1 MSHLMKRFCRFLQVQ
16 VIDFF
21 KILSLKVKL
30 GTSRLNT
37 CECKKA
43 ANLGKLYLLPKI
55 HNRLSNV
62 PVRPVISHFET
73 PAEKAFAFLDYHLK
87 NVMQKGKS

>member
-1 MSHLMKRFCRFLQVQ
+1 MSHLMKRFCRILQVQ

-21 KILSLKVKL
+21 KILGLKVKL

-43 ANLGKLYLLPKI
+43 TNLGKLYLLPKI
-55 HNRLSNV
+55 HKRLSNV
-62 PVRPVISHFET
+62 PVRPVISHFGT
-73 PAEKAFAFLDYHLK
+73 PAEKAFPFLDYHLK